1 MTIQHTTEFAATSP
15 EVIQAI
21 AAELAASGR
30 KFLVFKSIYSGGSKP
45 KTATVIAART
55 GFSEGTVLQLA
66 TPMAN
71 KQYFEP
77 VKYDDRKAFKKYP
90 HINAVKSRIMTLAKN
105 PRKLDEHV
113 STRTPKQTVS
123 VEFNSRKRKEISV
136 KEIFIDDVVE
146 FKRVKRIAAGQL
158 PSMAPN
164 RLPEKLFKYGVAS
177 IIGEKGKFQ
186 DWGGEKN
193 DLYTSHVTIGNRRR
207 STAFAFKGP
216 ATKPPLTPAK
226 LGKNADQI
234 QRLFSTVA
242 DAFFVQF
249 EGRIEDAVKAQML
262 AEAIKK
268 SHETGRQVLYGL
280 IALEDSHR
288 LRAKYASH
296 FTERSIPLSDK

>member
-21 AAELAASGR
+21 ATELAVSNR
-30 KFLVFKSIYSGGSKP
+30 KFLVFRAIYSGGSKP
-45 KTATVIAART
+45 KTAAAIAAKT
-55 GFSEGTVLQLA
+55 GLSEGTVLQLA

-77 VKYDDRKAFKKYP
+77 VKHDGRKAFKKYP

-105 PRKLDEHV
+105 PRQLGEHV

-136 KEIFIDDVVE
+136 KEIFIDDVAE
-146 FKRVKRIAAGQL
+146 FKRVRRIPASQL
-158 PSMAPN
+158 PRMTPK

-177 IIGEKGKFQ
+177 ILGDKGRFQ

-234 QRLFSTVA
+234 QRLFSTTAV
-242 DAFFVQF
+242 AFFVQF
-249 EGRIEDAVKAQML
+249 EGGVKEAVKAQML

-268 SHETGRQVLYGL
+268 SHESGRQVLYGV

-296 FTERSIPLSDK
+296 FTERSIPLSDE